1 MPIKKVQVRYININY
16 QALSFFKVITHVLW
30 IIVYIFFNIQKHTM
44 KPLNTFTNSQSKKI
58 LFLLELQNP
67 FYLYGVASVSIQDIF
82 PRLVRVVRRVI
93 KSVDLTQT
101 KHRTAVSIVGVFNQH
116 LANNN
121 SYFNIISNNQW
132 QLIPCQSLS
141 VMSASHYT
149 FSNESTYV
157 HTNLDSFDSVNVS
170 DGIDPVCQ

>member
-44 KPLNTFTNSQSKKI
+44 KPLNIFTNSQSKKI

-116 LANNN
+116 LDNNN
-121 SYFNIISNNQW
+121 SYFNIISNNQ
-132 QLIPCQSLS
+132 
-141 VMSASHYT
+141 
-149 FSNESTYV
+149 
-157 HTNLDSFDSVNVS
+157 
-170 DGIDPVCQ
+170 

>member
-16 QALSFFKVITHVLW
+16 QALSFFKVITHVFW

-44 KPLNTFTNSQSKKI
+44 KPLNIFTNSQSKKI
-58 LFLLELQNP
+58 LILLKLLNP
-67 FYLYGVASVSIQDIF
+67 FYLYGVLSVSIQDIF
-82 PRLVRVVRRVI
+82 PRLVRVVHLVI

-116 LANNN
+116 LDNNL
-121 SYFNIISNNQW
+121 YFNIILNNQW

-141 VMSASHYT
+141 VMSASH
-149 FSNESTYV
+149 
-157 HTNLDSFDSVNVS
+157 
-170 DGIDPVCQ
+170 

>member
-1 MPIKKVQVRYININY
+1 
-16 QALSFFKVITHVLW
+16 
-30 IIVYIFFNIQKHTM
+30 M
-44 KPLNTFTNSQSKKI
+44 KPLNISTNSQSKKI
-58 LFLLELQNP
+58 LSLLELLNP
-67 FYLYGVASVSIQDIF
+67 FYLYGVLSVSIQDIF
-82 PRLVRVVRRVI
+82 PCLVRVVRRVI

-116 LANNN
+116 LQNN

-149 FSNESTYV
+149 FGNKSTDV
-157 HTNLDSFDSVNVS
+157 HTNLDSFDSVDVS

>member
-44 KPLNTFTNSQSKKI
+44 KPLNIFQI

-101 KHRTAVSIVGVFNQH
+101 KHRTAVSIVSVFNQH
-116 LANNN
+116 LDNNN

>member
-1 MPIKKVQVRYININY
+1 
-16 QALSFFKVITHVLW
+16 
-30 IIVYIFFNIQKHTM
+30 M

-116 LANNN
+116 LDNNN

>member
-16 QALSFFKVITHVLW
+16 QALSFFKVITHVFW

-44 KPLNTFTNSQSKKI
+44 KPLNIFTNSQSKKI
-58 LFLLELQNP
+58 LFLLKLLNP
-67 FYLYGVASVSIQDIF
+67 FYLYGVLSVSIQDIF
-82 PRLVRVVRRVI
+82 PRLVRVVHRVI

-116 LANNN
+116 LDNNL
-121 SYFNIISNNQW
+121 YFNIILNNQW

-141 VMSASHYT
+141 VMSASH
-149 FSNESTYV
+149 
-157 HTNLDSFDSVNVS
+157 
-170 DGIDPVCQ
+170 